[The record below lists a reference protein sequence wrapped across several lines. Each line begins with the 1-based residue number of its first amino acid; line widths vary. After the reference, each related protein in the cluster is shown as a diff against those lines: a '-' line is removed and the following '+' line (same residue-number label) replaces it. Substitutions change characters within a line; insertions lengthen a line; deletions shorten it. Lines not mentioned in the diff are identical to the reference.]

1 MDARRMGGE
10 TKTCWQPKEKHLPI
24 GKPWL
29 RLANVCP
36 ADECLPWKV
45 FLVWFLTW
53 PVLPVHSLHG
63 MFVFFCIC
71 VSVHPYMFWCVYICI
86 CCCCCCMCSYA
97 CLYVFVCDYICLPVY
112 QCVCLCVTCLCL
124 CIFLSLH
131 LYMYIRLFLSVSVH
145 LCVSVFKCV
154 YVSRVYVYMC
164 IYLCLSMWMLTH
176 TGWWER
182 RGRKLSFPF
191 LHILWACFGIFATLL
206 WLLEGGCGISWNE
219 CRKHLVSC

>member
-97 CLYVFVCDYICLPVY
+97 CLYVFVCDYACLPVCLSISVSVSVWHACACVY
-112 QCVCLCVTCLCL
+112 SCLCICICISVYFCLSVYICVFLYLSVCMCLVSTYICVSISVCLCEC
-124 CIFLSLH
+124 S
-131 LYMYIRLFLSVSVH
+131 
-145 LCVSVFKCV
+145 
-154 YVSRVYVYMC
+154 
-164 IYLCLSMWMLTH
+164 
-176 TGWWER
+176 
-182 RGRKLSFPF
+182 
-191 LHILWACFGIFATLL
+191 HILGGGK
-206 WLLEGGCGISWNE
+206 EGEGNCLFHFCTSCEPASAFLPHFCGCWKEAVGYHEMSVENI
-219 CRKHLVSC
+219 